1 MLKQQFNTIEL
12 FLRNDAAWDW
22 LGQGALMNQISAN
35 EKTSVS
41 RTLSTCLQDVT
52 GPLTFTL
59 TNDCLFKNILQ
70 KKENQHILRALLA
83 SLLHLSEDAITFI
96 EITNPIMPGDNV
108 TDKTFILDIKI
119 ILNQSDLINLEM
131 QVINYD
137 NWPERSLGYLCRSFD
152 NLNRGDDYIQTK
164 PATLISILDFTLFK
178 DAPEFYS
185 TYRLT
190 NQNNGKIYT
199 DKFTINVLDLT
210 KIELATD
217 DDKDYGLDYWAKIFK
232 AKTWEDLRMIAAAYD
247 NKESFTEDLIT
258 TIYDATSDEAIRLQ
272 CEAREDFLI
281 HERVTKQRLQKLTDE
296 NTKLN
301 DEVSRLRQQLI
312 DAGITPNDN

>member
-1 MLKQQFNTIEL
+1 
-12 FLRNDAAWDW
+12 
-22 LGQGALMNQISAN
+22 MNQIS
-35 EKTSVS
+35 TSNNTTS
-41 RTLSTCLQDVT
+41 GKLFPASWRDAT
-52 GPLTFTL
+52 GPLAFTL

-70 KKENQHILRALLA
+70 KKENQYILRALLA
-83 SLLHLSEDAITFI
+83 SLLHLSEEDITSI

-108 TDKTFILDIKI
+108 TDKTFILDIRI
-119 ILNQSDLINLEM
+119 ILNGSDLINLEM
-131 QVINYD
+131 QVIDYG

-164 PATLISILDFTLFK
+164 PATLISILDFTLFE

-217 DDKDYGLDYWAKIFK
+217 EDTDYSLDYWAKIFK
-232 AKTWEDLRMIAAAYD
+232 AKTWEDLRMIATAYD

-281 HERVTKQRLQKLTDE
+281 HERVTKQLLQELNDENSKLNSENTKLNSENTKLNSENTKLNSE

-301 DEVSRLRQQLI
+301 DENAKLRQQLI
-312 DAGITPNDN
+312 DAGITPNN

>member
-1 MLKQQFNTIEL
+1 MNKDFNPKNETTSKL
-12 FLRNDAAWDW
+12 SPTRWQDA
-22 LGQGALMNQISAN
+22 
-35 EKTSVS
+35 
-41 RTLSTCLQDVT
+41 T
-52 GPLTFTL
+52 GPLAFTL

-70 KKENQHILRALLA
+70 KNENQYILRALLA
-83 SLLHLSEDAITFI
+83 SLLHLSENEITFI

-119 ILNQSDLINLEM
+119 VLNHSDLINLEM
-131 QVINYD
+131 QVIDYG

-164 PATLISILDFTLFK
+164 PATLISILDFTLFE

-210 KIELATD
+210 KIKLATD
-217 DDKDYGLDYWAKIFK
+217 DDKDYSLDYWAMIFK
-232 AKTWEDLRMIAAAYD
+232 AKTWEDLHMIATAYD

-301 DEVSRLRQQLI
+301 DANTKLSSENTKLNDENARLRQQLI
-312 DAGITPNDN
+312 DAGITPKDI